1 MLEAEKENKGT
12 RQATGKVQKK
22 INHSIMG
29 KGSKKTLIVPYFS
42 PFYSPLIPSA
52 FRPLGYKVEVLPPQ
66 DKSSVEFGLKTINND
81 MCYPAIL
88 IAGDMIKAFDSG
100 RYDPQNT
107 AIILTQTGGQCR
119 ASSYVSL
126 IRKGLAA
133 VGLDNVPVI
142 PLLAQGIDPQ
152 AGLII
157 DAKELIRRLALGVVF
172 ADPLA
177 RMYLATVA
185 REKTPGAA
193 KSLHGK
199 YLSEMETGIENA
211 DYPYL
216 LNLLREAVAD
226 FNRIEIRQEPIP
238 RIGIVGE
245 IFVKYNFFANGNI
258 IDWLSTQGVE
268 VVLPTL
274 QSYFSQCFIN
284 ETFDQKALFK
294 HSFHDRIKFRLLEI
308 FSEYHLGQIDRVM
321 QEFRFYRK
329 SYNLRKLSEI
339 TSEVVSLANQFGEG
353 WLLTAEMIA
362 MLKEEVN
369 NIVCLQPFG
378 CIANHITGRG
388 VEKKLKEMFPRL
400 NLLSLDMDAGSS
412 EVNILN
418 RLHFMVAAAREQAA
432 HGEETMPETAE
443 SRRFVMSNMWPRELE
458 AFNNYASL
466 EVEKWRAWVSG
477 LELWEKVQNI
487 KDKIG
492 W

>member
-1 MLEAEKENKGT
+1 
-12 RQATGKVQKK
+12 
-22 INHSIMG
+22 
-29 KGSKKTLIVPYFS
+29 
-42 PFYSPLIPSA
+42 
-52 FRPLGYKVEVLPPQ
+52 
-66 DKSSVEFGLKTINND
+66 
-81 MCYPAIL
+81 
-88 IAGDMIKAFDSG
+88 
-100 RYDPQNT
+100 
-107 AIILTQTGGQCR
+107 
-119 ASSYVSL
+119 
-126 IRKGLAA
+126 
-133 VGLDNVPVI
+133 
-142 PLLAQGIDPQ
+142 
-152 AGLII
+152 
-157 DAKELIRRLALGVVF
+157 
-172 ADPLA
+172 
-177 RMYLATVA
+177 MYLATVA

-193 KSLHGK
+193 KNLHGK
-199 YLSEMETGIENA
+199 YLSEMEMGVENA

-216 LNLLREAVAD
+216 LNLLRKAVAD

-245 IFVKYNFFANGNI
+245 IFVKYNFFASGNI

-268 VVLPTL
+268 VVLPAL

-294 HSFHDRIKFRLLEI
+294 RSFHDRIKFRLLEI
-308 FSEYHLGQIDRVM
+308 FSDYHLGQIDRVM

-388 VEKKLKEMFPRL
+388 VENKLKEMFPRL

-418 RLHFMVAAAREQAA
+418 RLHFMVAAAREQTA
-432 HGEETMPETAE
+432 HGEETMPKTAE
-443 SRRFVMSNMWPRELE
+443 SRRFVMSNMWPREFE

-466 EVEKWRAWVSG
+466 EVEKWRTWVSG